1 MTFIDANKW
10 ILTSKTYTTY
20 TTEWRRDSVA
30 VSYVIASYLA
40 LLVGY
45 TIFSISASDKRA
57 SLDTLVRDFT
67 PLFFYIYF
75 FIFFVIF
82 FFVFVPIFLKFFSFN
97 SFFFY
102 SGSSLFF
109 FCFLYLYNYLFLVY
123 NSNFVVNKIAS
134 KIGN

>member
-97 SFFFY
+97 SFFFLFRELFVFF
-102 SGSSLFF
+102 LFF
-109 FCFLYLYNYLFLVY
+109 IF
-123 NSNFVVNKIAS
+123 I
-134 KIGN
+134 